1 MPHSFRRLCLLL
13 ALLCL
18 SCLCTGCSAEVPP
31 TDSAGTRLI
40 ALNTGKSDC
49 LLLLFEDR
57 AYLIDSGW
65 ERTYNT
71 LREALRQYGVT
82 RLNGVFLTH
91 CDKDHYGGLMP
102 LAQSDLLIDAWYAA
116 AIYHDVKPG
125 EHPMELAC
133 AVRSETVQYLAAGD
147 VLQLSPS
154 AMLTVLGPLTCNTE
168 NENNNSLVFSVE
180 TADGTLLFTGDM
192 KLAEEQELLEAGVI
206 PRADV
211 LKVPF
216 HGDNSAS
223 ADSFVQAVSPQ
234 IAVICTATQEEPDTP
249 APSTLKRYGRIGTQC
264 VVTQDYTRGIEITLR
279 IGRAAVSDIVWDTPD
294 YSKSVRAAITLEDDI
309 LTLRNSAA
317 QDIDMSGWIVYSSRG
332 ETCITLPA
340 GSVLPANGVFKLGTR
355 ATESAVSLQLDSQR
369 LWHKSRYARAVIY
382 DAAGGIVAVTDNGMP
397 E

>member
-13 ALLCL
+13 TLLCL
-18 SCLCTGCSAEVPP
+18 SCLCSGCSAEVPP
-31 TDSAGTRLI
+31 ADSSGTRLI

-65 ERTYNT
+65 EHTYNT
-71 LREALRQYGVT
+71 LKEALRQYGVT
-82 RLNGVFLTH
+82 HLNGVFLTH

-102 LAQSDLLIDAWYAA
+102 LAQSDLSIDAWYAA

-133 AVRSETVQYLAAGD
+133 AVRGETVHYLAAKD
-147 VLQLSPS
+147 TLQLSPS
-154 AMLTVLGPLTCNTE
+154 ALLTVLGPLTCNTE

-180 TADGTLLFTGDM
+180 TADGVLLFTGDM
-192 KLAEEQELLEAGVI
+192 KLDEEQELLEAGVV

-234 IAVICTATQEEPDTP
+234 VAVICTSTQEEPDTP
-249 APSTLKRYGRIGTQC
+249 APSTLKRYGRIDAQC
-264 VVTQDYTRGIEITLR
+264 VITQDYTHGIEITLR
-279 IGRAAVSDIVWDTPD
+279 GGRAAISDIVWNTPD
-294 YSKSVRAAITLEDDI
+294 YSASVRAEITLEDDI
-309 LTLRNSAA
+309 LTLQNSAA
-317 QDIDMSGWIVYSSRG
+317 QDIDMSGWIIYSSRG
-332 ETCITLPA
+332 ETCVTLPA

-355 ATESAVSLQLDSQR
+355 ATEPAVSLRLDSKR
-369 LWHKSRYARAVIY
+369 LWHKSRYDRAVIY